1 MCAEHLSVVYHV
13 VQGIVLPNGIVEISF
28 TIFIDN
34 SAAAK
39 LNLAE
44 KIVKS
49 TVILHTMLGK
59 DHFIS
64 ITGEYRT
71 FFTHLERKNAD
82 DLPEYTCFATSLT
95 RLTRLTSSARA
106 LETPHD
112 YLPDGQAKNAPREVM
127 RLVNWMMTGSA
138 RIVC

>member
-1 MCAEHLSVVYHV
+1 MCTEDLSVAHPIA
-13 VQGIVLPNGIVEISF
+13 QGIVLPNGIVEINF

-34 SAAAK
+34 SAAAE

-44 KIVKS
+44 KTVKS
-49 TVILHTMLGK
+49 TVILHSILGK

-64 ITGEYRT
+64 ITGEFRT
-71 FFTHLERKNAD
+71 SFTYLERENAV

-95 RLTRLTSSARA
+95 RLARLTSSARA

-127 RLVNWMMTGSA
+127 RLVNWMMAGSA